1 MIVPAAPPALTC
13 KLPGPWHDSQPKSVD
28 CFTVVPF
35 ASLPFPPLLF
45 TISVFVLCSRAWVAV
60 RKSRTISS
68 WQVLHSSEPTNSAP
82 GMLGGAKIVRVVV
95 LQESKMTASAA
106 VPPVP
111 HKIFSRLPRTHRASL
126 ECHTKGECCQKP
138 QMPTTHFYG
147 KKPSNFSYRHLLLT
161 LTFATYALFRVPTAA
176 GVLCPFGIVL
186 SPMIAGAAMTFS
198 SESVIANA
206 LRLRRQTL

>member
-1 MIVPAAPPALTC
+1 MIVPAAPPALMC

-82 GMLGGAKIVRVVV
+82 GMLGGARIVLFVV
-95 LQESKMTASAA
+95 LQESRITASAA
-106 VPPVP
+106 VPPAP
-111 HKIFSRLPRTHRASL
+111 HKIFSRVPWIHRVSL
-126 ECHTKGECCQKP
+126 ERHTDTECGEGSG
-138 QMPTTHFYG
+138 MPTTHF
-147 KKPSNFSYRHLLLT
+147 
-161 LTFATYALFRVPTAA
+161 
-176 GVLCPFGIVL
+176 
-186 SPMIAGAAMTFS
+186 
-198 SESVIANA
+198 
-206 LRLRRQTL
+206 